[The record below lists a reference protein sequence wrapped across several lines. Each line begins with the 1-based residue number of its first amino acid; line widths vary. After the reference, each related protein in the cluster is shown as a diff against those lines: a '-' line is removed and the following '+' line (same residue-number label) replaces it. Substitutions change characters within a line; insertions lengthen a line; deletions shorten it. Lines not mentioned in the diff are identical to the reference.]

1 MDKIGC
7 GHNNLEKINNIYI
20 CKDCSLIRVIE
31 LNNNKKLL
39 LSKCNDYNIKNEINI
54 FQLTKNAIN
63 FYNNYQIKSDN
74 KKLDNI
80 FTKNSSLY
88 LKYRIKLINH
98 IYNLCSEIK
107 STYECFFLS
116 VLLLDILI
124 YKLKYQITNYQL
136 DLFSTICFIISKKF
150 VEKDKFKLEDYNSYL
165 TICHSPQK
173 FINSKD
179 LIISEIEILK
189 ILNYDLNIP
198 SSYTILKYMFIC
210 GIIIENENDLI
221 NYVNIYDECL
231 DLLSFCNNNNEIG
244 FNFNPVIIV
253 FSIIYIIR
261 KKYKLNNTDT
271 LNLFSVFNIK
281 FCQIKECVKLISN
294 LYFDENDKKSTHIIN
309 NKKIIRK
316 SFSQKKINGKKVEKR
331 FLTPNKYINFNFSK
345 NYYIMSIK
353 IYKNEKNRIKEDK
366 WFFRNSYRKRKITKI
381 NIKNSSIIGNN
392 INYSINGNDFLISNQ
407 ILR

>member
-20 CKDCSLIRVIE
+20 CKDCSLIRMIE

-136 DLFSTICFIISKKF
+136 DLLSTICFIISKKF

-198 SSYTILKYMFIC
+198 SSYTILKYMFLC
-210 GIIIENENDLI
+210 GIIFDNEIDSI

-294 LYFDENDKKSTHIIN
+294 LYFDENDKKSTLN

-316 SFSQKKINGKKVEKR
+316 SFSQKRINGKKVEKR

-353 IYKNEKNRIKEDK
+353 VYKDENNSIKEDK
-366 WFFRNSYRKRKITKI
+366 WFFRNSHRERKITQN
-381 NIKNSSIIGNN
+381 NIKNSSFFTNI
-392 INYSINGNDFLISNQ
+392 INYSINGYDFLNKRQ

>member
-1 MDKIGC
+1 MT
-7 GHNNLEKINNIYI
+7 IYI
-20 CKDCSLIRVIE
+20 DLI
-31 LNNNKKLL
+31 
-39 LSKCNDYNIKNEINI
+39 
-54 FQLTKNAIN
+54 FAIN
-63 FYNNYQIKSDN
+63 FIYDFCILLMCDILLKRNSTIKRV
-74 KKLDNI
+74 I
-80 FTKNSSLY
+80 FSSLFGEFS
-88 LKYRIKLINH
+88 LLFLFINVSKVIGFTIKLFMAIIMVIIAFRYRN
-98 IYNLCSEIK
+98 IKYTLYNVI
-107 STYECFFLS
+107 
-116 VLLLDILI
+116 
-124 YKLKYQITNYQL
+124 
-136 DLFSTICFIISKKF
+136 
-150 VEKDKFKLEDYNSYL
+150 
-165 TICHSPQK
+165 
-173 FINSKD
+173 
-179 LIISEIEILK
+179 
-189 ILNYDLNIP
+189 
-198 SSYTILKYMFIC
+198 YMFLC
-210 GIIIENENDLI
+210 GIIFDNEIDSI

-316 SFSQKKINGKKVEKR
+316 SFSQKRIKGKKVEKR

-345 NYYIMSIK
+345 NHYIMSIK

-381 NIKNSSIIGNN
+381 SIKNSSIIGNN